1 MTARI
6 LALVP
11 TIPPRR
17 RSCTRLLAELAK
29 QSRPPDGVLLCL
41 DGYGEAEAPSCPLP
55 VVQLRTPA
63 LSGPG
68 AKWRVVREL
77 NGCPVDAEPG
87 AARGVHWT
95 QTPGDA
101 PSVHPLAPD
110 DVLVCID
117 DDAMLRDAPHFIRE
131 LVATMGAGA
140 AAAMGRT
147 AAGRFAPPGAVSHG
161 PLVYGCGLG
170 LTVRV
175 GHLAGL
181 HDLAE
186 RVRRAGGPDALGPA
200 GDDDALVSA
209 HLWLQGVPILHAAA
223 GNVYAAPGTQESSH
237 TVVRRRRGEGI
248 EDQKRAIARIT
259 GWPWPG
265 FRSIR

>member
-1 MTARI
+1 MSRV

-17 RSCTRLLAELAK
+17 RSVTRLLAELAQ

-41 DGYGEAEAPSCPLP
+41 DGYGEAPAPPCPLP
-55 VVQLRTPA
+55 VVQLRTPV

-68 AKWRVVREL
+68 AKWRVVQEL
-77 NGCPVDAEPG
+77 RATGPEP
-87 AARGVHWT
+87 
-95 QTPGDA
+95 PLDIDC
-101 PSVHPLAPD
+101 LAPD

-117 DDAMLRDAPHFIRE
+117 DDTMLCQAPHFLRE

-147 AAGRFAPPGAVSHG
+147 PAGRFAPPGAVSGG
-161 PLVYGCGLG
+161 PLIYGCGCG
-170 LTVRV
+170 LAVRV

-186 RVRRAGGPDALGPA
+186 RVRRAGGPDALGPG

-223 GNVYAAPGTQESSH
+223 GNVFAAPGTQESSQ
-237 TVVRRRRGEGI
+237 TLVRQKRGGGL

-265 FRSIR
+265 FKSIR

>member
-1 MTARI
+1 MSRV

-11 TIPPRR
+11 TISPRR
-17 RSCTRLLAELAK
+17 RSCTRLLAELAQ

-41 DGYGEAEAPSCPLP
+41 DGYGEAEAPPCPLP

-77 NGCPVDAEPG
+77 RATGPEP
-87 AARGVHWT
+87 
-95 QTPGDA
+95 PLDIDC
-101 PSVHPLAPD
+101 LAPD
-110 DVLVCID
+110 DILVCID
-117 DDAMLRDAPHFIRE
+117 DDAMLCDAPHFLRE
-131 LVATMGAGA
+131 LVATMGAEGA

-265 FRSIR
+265 FK

>member
-1 MTARI
+1 MSRI

-17 RSCTRLLAELAK
+17 RSVTRLLAELAQ

-41 DGYGEAEAPSCPLP
+41 DGYGEAEAPPCPLP

-68 AKWRVVREL
+68 AKWRVVQEL
-77 NGCPVDAEPG
+77 RATGPEP
-87 AARGVHWT
+87 
-95 QTPGDA
+95 PLDIDC
-101 PSVHPLAPD
+101 LAPD
-110 DVLVCID
+110 DILVCVD
-117 DDAMLRDAPHFIRE
+117 DDAMLCEAPHFLRE
-131 LVATMGAGA
+131 LVAVVLQPSRAAITEEGWCA

-147 AAGRFAPPGAVSHG
+147 PAGRFAPPGAVSCG

-170 LTVRV
+170 LAVRV

-181 HDLAE
+181 HDLAK

-209 HLWLQGVPILHAAA
+209 HLWLQGVPIVHAAA
-223 GNVYAAPGTQESSH
+223 GNVYAAPGTQESSL

-248 EDQKRAIARIT
+248 EDQKKAIARIT

-265 FRSIR
+265 FKSIR